1 MGVEEVK
8 VEVAGKERAHATTRL
23 DHLLC
28 SFDTVIL
35 WLVITTTLGLISY
48 YTVFL
53 DRCQHMPEFTEEDV
67 AEEQA
72 AFAKVLATFHAY
84 ARFSVRISSI
94 PMLYGCHSGRDDKCI
109 LRLTDIYK
117 LSSLP
122 TTAVARTS
130 TTSLALINSS
140 SPALGPEPDT
150 PRS

>member
-1 MGVEEVK
+1 
-8 VEVAGKERAHATTRL
+8 
-23 DHLLC
+23 
-28 SFDTVIL
+28 
-35 WLVITTTLGLISY
+35 VITTTPGLISY

-53 DRCQHMPEFTEEDV
+53 DRCQNMPEFTEEDV

-94 PMLYGCHSGRDDKCI
+94 PTLCSCHSGRDNKCM
-109 LRLTDIYK
+109 LRLTYIYK

-130 TTSLALINSS
+130 TTSLTSISSS
-140 SPALGPEPDT
+140 SPALGPELDT
-150 PRS
+150 LKN